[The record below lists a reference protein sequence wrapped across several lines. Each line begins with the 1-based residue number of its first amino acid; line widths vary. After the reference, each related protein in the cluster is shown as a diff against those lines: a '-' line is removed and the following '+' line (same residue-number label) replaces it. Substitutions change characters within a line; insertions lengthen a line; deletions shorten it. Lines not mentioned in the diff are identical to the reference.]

1 MILKELIC
9 FAKESF
15 INFINL
21 EFIDSSFIAYL
32 LYVNNFESEEVTKA
46 VMEQNITKRNS
57 PYSYLLVKDYGFD
70 KEWAENIIEMEKSAE
85 WACLMVRD
93 CGSDRK
99 WAEKIIEF
107 SLDRDFWLYWMS
119 QNCGSTIKE

>member
-1 MILKELIC
+1 MVLKELIC

-70 KEWAENIIEMEKSAE
+70 RKWAENIIEMEKSAE

-107 SLDRDFWLYWMS
+107 SFDRDFWVYWMS
-119 QNCGSTIKE
+119 QNCGSTTKE